1 MRTKPDKFQHAR
13 LFHLLVNQQQIRFD
27 VTFPVVFPCAD
38 KGVIT
43 VAFGQELI
51 LNQKDED
58 GL

>member
-13 LFHLLVNQQQIRFD
+13 LFQLLVNQQQVRFD
-27 VTFPVVFPCAD
+27 VTFPVVFPVAG
-38 KGVIT
+38 KGVVT
-43 VAFGQELI
+43 AAFRQGLI